1 MADRLLQVA
10 RVAGAFGVR
19 GEIRITTFTEDP
31 LALATYRVLTREDGS
46 PGLTITAARAVKGAV
61 IARAAGIDTRDQAEA
76 LRGLKLFIA
85 REALP
90 APDEDEFYHAD
101 LLGLTL
107 ETPEGELMG
116 KVKTIQ
122 DFGAGDLIEVQPPM
136 GASWWLPFTRE
147 TVPEVRIAE
156 GKLIAV
162 RPAEIHGDAEEG

>member
-31 LALATYRVLTREDGS
+31 LALATYKVLTREDGS

-61 IARAAGIDTRDQAEA
+61 IARAQGIDTRDQAEA

-101 LLGLTL
+101 LIGLSI
-107 ETPEGELMG
+107 ETAEGELMG

-147 TVPEVRIAE
+147 AVPEVRLAE
-156 GKLIAV
+156 GKLIAM
-162 RPAEIHGDAEEG
+162 RPAEIDGDAEEA

>member
-31 LALATYRVLTREDGS
+31 LALAAYRVLTREDGS
-46 PGLTITAARAVKGAV
+46 PGLTITTARAVKGAV

-90 APDEDEFYHAD
+90 APDDDEFYHAD
-101 LLGLTL
+101 LLGLIL

-147 TVPEVRIAE
+147 TVPEVRLAQ

-162 RPAEIHGDAEEG
+162 RPAEIDGDAEEG

>member
-31 LALATYRVLTREDGS
+31 LALAGYKVLTREDGS
-46 PGLTITAARAVKGAV
+46 PGLTITTARAVKGAV
-61 IARAAGIDTRDQAEA
+61 IARAQGVETRDQAEA
-76 LRGLKLFIA
+76 LRGLKLFVA

-90 APDEDEFYHAD
+90 EPDKDEFYHAD
-101 LLGLTL
+101 LIGLAI
-107 ETPEGELMG
+107 ETAEGEPMG

-147 TVPEVRIAE
+147 AVPEVRLAE

-162 RPAEIHGDAEEG
+162 RPAEIDGDAEEG

>member
-31 LALATYRVLTREDGS
+31 LALATYKVLTREDGS

-61 IARAAGIDTRDQAEA
+61 IARAQGIDTRDQAEA

-101 LLGLTL
+101 LIGLSI
-107 ETPEGELMG
+107 ETAAGEPMG

-147 TVPEVRIAE
+147 AVPEVRLAE

-162 RPAEIHGDAEEG
+162 RPAEVDGDAEEG

>member
-31 LALATYRVLTREDGS
+31 LALARYRVLTREDGA
-46 PGLTITAARAVKGAV
+46 PGLTITTARAVKGAV

-76 LRGLKLFIA
+76 LRGLTLFVA
-85 REALP
+85 RDSLP

-101 LLGLTL
+101 LLGLSI
-107 ETPEGELMG
+107 ETADGELLG

-147 TVPEVRIAE
+147 AVPEVRVSE
-156 GKLIAV
+156 GRLIAV
-162 RPAEIHGDAEEG
+162 RPPEIDGDAAD

>member
-10 RVAGAFGVR
+10 RIAGAFGVR

-31 LALATYRVLTREDGS
+31 LALAAYRILTREDGS
-46 PGLTITAARAVKGAV
+46 PGLTITTARAVKGAV
-61 IARAAGIDTRDQAEA
+61 IARAQGIDTRDQAEA

-101 LLGLTL
+101 LLGLIL
-107 ETPEGELMG
+107 ETPQGELMG

-122 DFGAGDLIEVQPPM
+122 DFGAGDLIEVQTPM

-147 TVPEVRIAE
+147 TVPEVRLAE

-162 RPAEIHGDAEEG
+162 RPAEIDGDAEEG

>member
-1 MADRLLQVA
+1 MAGRLLQVA

-101 LLGLTL
+101 LIGLSI
-107 ETPEGELMG
+107 ETTAGEPMG

-147 TVPEVRIAE
+147 AVPEVRLAE

-162 RPAEIHGDAEEG
+162 RPAEVDGDAEEG

>member
-31 LALATYRVLTREDGS
+31 LALAAYKVLTREDGS
-46 PGLTITAARAVKGAV
+46 PGLTITTARAVKGAV
-61 IARAAGIDTRDQAEA
+61 IARATGIETRDQAEA

-90 APDEDEFYHAD
+90 APDDDEFYHAD
-101 LLGLTL
+101 LIGLSI
-107 ETPEGELMG
+107 ETAAGEPMG

-147 TVPEVRIAE
+147 AVPEVRLAE

-162 RPAEIHGDAEEG
+162 RPAEIDGDAEEG